1 MSWASRHE
9 WEFTGQRG
17 ARVIAGRGCVTYK
30 DIRGQLGLGAGVVL
44 RDEARQ
50 VGRGWITAGFSKA
63 KFCKG
68 LLEFKAMEWS
78 SQIAFS
84 KDISGCPVESG
95 LAGARLEAG
104 GFHCGQARARGW
116 LDWGDDKGHGEEE
129 RGLRGLGNYQ
139 VVVRD

>member
-1 MSWASRHE
+1 M
-9 WEFTGQRG
+9 
-17 ARVIAGRGCVTYK
+17 YK

-63 KFCKG
+63 QFYKG
-68 LLEFKAMEWS
+68 LLEFKAVEWS
-78 SQIAFS
+78 SQMAFS
-84 KDISGCPVESG
+84 KDISGCSVESG

-116 LDWGDDKGHGEEE
+116 LDQGGDRGHGEEE
-129 RGLRGLGNYQ
+129 RGLRGSGNYQ
-139 VVVRD
+139 VVVTDWLQEMRKEPLPLLA